1 MTAPRFGN
9 RDGLALNS
17 FVAALQRFGI
27 GRLAAMLGV
36 GIGVV
41 AAIVALSM
49 NLGQPKALLYSNLD
63 LKEASTI
70 TAALDQANV
79 KYEIKGDGSTIL
91 VGRDEVG
98 STRLLLSA
106 KGLPTSGSVGYEI
119 FDKAN
124 AMGQTDF
131 VQQLNRQRALEGEL
145 ARTIQALDGITSAR
159 VHLVLP
165 KRELFEEEAEQPSA
179 SVSIGVGGREPSA
192 DQVRAMQN
200 LVAGAVPNLKPDR
213 VTVVDQ
219 HAKTLSGGEAGD
231 AMAADGRKSDVEQ
244 RITKTIKTLVEGM
257 VGPGKARVNV
267 TADLDLS
274 RVTIAEEKFDPDG
287 QVIRSESTTEQN
299 AKENGPGSAGQVSA
313 TANIPGAPAA
323 DTDNSVSNSGS
334 NESTT
339 NYEISKTTR
348 TEVKEPG
355 QLKRIS
361 VAVAVD
367 GITAPGKDGKPGAYT
382 ARSAQEMQRLE
393 QLVRT
398 AVGYDQARGDQVTV
412 VNVRFPTTVDTDG
425 TTAASPLMGFD
436 KNDIM
441 RAAELGVMAIVALA
455 MMIFVVRPMLSGG
468 GGRGGAVGGGLPA
481 LTMASAPQ
489 MTRIITTSDG
499 QPMQVAVDPS
509 TGQPLALPGPGNE
522 LEQRID
528 IARIEGQVKASSVKR
543 VAEFVD
549 SHPEESVS
557 LLRTWLHE
565 TT

>member
-1 MTAPRFGN
+1 M
-9 RDGLALNS
+9 NS

-27 GRLAAMLGV
+27 GRVAAMLGV

-49 NLGQPKALLYSNLD
+49 NLGQPKSLLYSNLD
-63 LKEASTI
+63 LKEAGAI

-98 STRLLLSA
+98 STRLLLSS

-119 FDKAN
+119 FDNAN

-145 ARTIQALDGITSAR
+145 ARTIQALDGVTSAR

-165 KRELFEEEAEQPSA
+165 KRDLFEEEAEQPSA
-179 SVSIGVGGREPSA
+179 SISIGVGGRQPSA

-287 QVIRSESTTEQN
+287 QVIRSESTTEET
-299 AKENGPGSAGQVSA
+299 AKENGPATNGQA
-313 TANIPGAPAA
+313 TAANNIPGGTGAEG
-323 DTDNSVSNSGS
+323 DNSISNSGS
-334 NESTT
+334 TESTT

-355 QLKRIS
+355 QLKRI
-361 VAVAVD
+361 
-367 GITAPGKDGKPGAYT
+367 
-382 ARSAQEMQRLE
+382 
-393 QLVRT
+393 
-398 AVGYDQARGDQVTV
+398 
-412 VNVRFPTTVDTDG
+412 
-425 TTAASPLMGFD
+425 
-436 KNDIM
+436 
-441 RAAELGVMAIVALA
+441 
-455 MMIFVVRPMLSGG
+455 
-468 GGRGGAVGGGLPA
+468 
-481 LTMASAPQ
+481 
-489 MTRIITTSDG
+489 
-499 QPMQVAVDPS
+499 
-509 TGQPLALPGPGNE
+509 
-522 LEQRID
+522 
-528 IARIEGQVKASSVKR
+528 
-543 VAEFVD
+543 
-549 SHPEESVS
+549 
-557 LLRTWLHE
+557 
-565 TT
+565 